1 MPTFSSRSKT
11 RVILQDDTP
20 HHAHAPRTMPL
31 VHRVRRWRSMALAAP
46 LMLMAEGQ
54 FPVNELAIRAA
65 VVEASHEIHGS
76 IGTSVATPLGRLPVK
91 GRVAASYGC
100 DGAFTGTVGY
110 SVLVRIGARR
120 KGIGLVS
127 ALEGQLPPSALS
139 DCTIAAEALS
149 GRFDIADSTVTGSIS
164 AGADS
169 LAITGVLRAVGDTA
183 YHAAVV
189 PVHGATS
196 DSAFITFHVR

>member
-1 MPTFSSRSKT
+1 M
-11 RVILQDDTP
+11 
-20 HHAHAPRTMPL
+20 M
-31 VHRVRRWRSMALAAP
+31 
-46 LMLMAEGQ
+46 MAEGQ

-65 VVEASHEIHGS
+65 IVGASHEIHGS

-110 SVLVRIGARR
+110 SLLVRLGARL
-120 KGIGLVS
+120 KGIGLVT

-139 DCTIAAEALS
+139 DCSMAVESLS
-149 GRFDIADSTVTGSIS
+149 GRFEIADSTVTGAIT
-164 AGADS
+164 AGMDS
-169 LAITGVLRAVGDTA
+169 LTVTGVLRAMGDTA

-189 PVHGATS
+189 PAHGTMV